1 MKREYFAIITRDS
14 DGYYVASVPELRG
27 CRTQAKSMDKL
38 IERVKEAIELCLEDE
53 DDEIG
58 ENSDFVGIHRV
69 WV

>member
-1 MKREYFAIITRDS
+1 
-14 DGYYVASVPELRG
+14 
-27 CRTQAKSMDKL
+27 MDKL